1 MKHYDL
7 KSLESDEEKMRLIA
21 LFIPA
26 IISLGITY
34 RKNREKKWKFF
45 DFIYEYAISLVS
57 NVLLTESLISYV
69 FQLGSVNIDA
79 FDSFPFFTKY
89 MVFALLFALGMP
101 NIRYIVKTNIS
112 LSLDIVKKI

>member
-45 DFIYEYAISLVS
+45 YLC
-57 NVLLTESLISYV
+57 
-69 FQLGSVNIDA
+69 G
-79 FDSFPFFTKY
+79 
-89 MVFALLFALGMP
+89 
-101 NIRYIVKTNIS
+101 
-112 LSLDIVKKI
+112 

>member
-34 RKNREKKWKFF
+34 RKNREKEVEIF
-45 DFIYEYAISLVS
+45 
-57 NVLLTESLISYV
+57 LIL
-69 FQLGSVNIDA
+69 FMNML
-79 FDSFPFFTKY
+79 FP
-89 MVFALLFALGMP
+89 
-101 NIRYIVKTNIS
+101 
-112 LSLDIVKKI
+112 